1 MAQWHMKSQRTP
13 SGAAHSRSRKKKK
26 RDRGSLFVETRIA
39 ERKRKVKKAFGGRRK
54 IGLLSAQEVNLADG
68 KSIQKAKILT
78 VVENAAN
85 VHYVRRNILTKGAVI
100 KTDKGLARVTSRPGQ
115 DGVVNAVLLKERS
128 KGG

>member
-1 MAQWHMKSQRTP
+1 MKSQRTP